1 MNRKLLACLLAM
13 LIIVVVLMTC
23 LFKASMTRSDENLAR
38 IDRKIEEA
46 MDR

>member
-23 LFKASMTRSDENLAR
+23 LFKVSMNRSDENLAR
-38 IDRKIEEA
+38 IDQKIEEA
-46 MDR
+46 MNR